1 MRIWTWHTYCWTRDK
16 LWNNGQHS
24 MQHTMK
30 TSMVPTPG
38 QFSELG
44 QMAAQLMDRLHD
56 RRRDEDPFS
65 WALLAR
71 ILNFAAEA
79 EQQLG
84 EQQRRIAELEAI
96 STTDELTG
104 LANRR
109 GLEVFLNR
117 TLAAAQRHSEEGVL
131 VFIDLDHF
139 KSVNDTYGHDVG
151 DAALKTVAETLKGM
165 VRSSDMVARLGG
177 DEFVAVLVRCPA
189 VLAPDRAA
197 KLEAALTKIRVRH
210 GRRII
215 PVSASCGFAV
225 FGPGSSTGELLSRAD
240 RMMYEKKMRKHADC
254 D

>member
-1 MRIWTWHTYCWTRDK
+1 
-16 LWNNGQHS
+16 

-30 TSMVPTPG
+30 TSIIPATD

-44 QMAAQLMDRLHD
+44 QIAAQLMDRLHG
-56 RRRDEDPFS
+56 RPRDEDPFS

-71 ILNFAAEA
+71 LLNFAAEA

-84 EQQRRIAELEAI
+84 EQRRRIAELEAI

-109 GLEVFLNR
+109 GLEDFLTR
-117 TLAAAQRHSEEGVL
+117 TLAAARRHNEEGVL
-131 VFIDLDHF
+131 IFIDLDHF
-139 KSVNDTYGHDVG
+139 KSINDTYGHDVG
-151 DAALKTVAETLKGM
+151 DAALKTVANTLKGM
-165 VRSSDMVARLGG
+165 VRSSDLVARLGG

-189 VLAPDRAA
+189 VLAPDRAGT
-197 KLEAALTKIRVRH
+197 LDAALTRVRVRH

-225 FGPGSSTGELLSRAD
+225 FGPGSDARELISRAD
-240 RMMYEKKMRKHADC
+240 KMMYEKKVSKHTPLHG
-254 D
+254 

>member
-1 MRIWTWHTYCWTRDK
+1 MT
-16 LWNNGQHS
+16 Q
-24 MQHTMK
+24 MQQTMK
-30 TSMVPTPG
+30 TGMVPAAD
-38 QFSELG
+38 QFSDLG
-44 QMAAQLMDRLHD
+44 QMAAQLMGRLQG
-56 RRRDEDPFS
+56 RPRDEDPFS

-84 EQQRRIAELEAI
+84 EHKRRIAELEAI

-109 GLEVFLNR
+109 GLEDFLTR
-117 TLAAAQRHSEEGVL
+117 TLAAARRHNEEGVL
-131 VFIDLDHF
+131 VFTDLDQF
-139 KSVNDTYGHDVG
+139 KAINDTYGHEVG
-151 DAALKTVAETLKGM
+151 DSALQTVAGTLKGM

-177 DEFVAVLVRCPA
+177 DEFVTVLVRCPA
-189 VLAPDRAA
+189 VLAADRADR
-197 KLEAALTKIRVRH
+197 LETALTRVRVRH

-225 FGPGSSTGELLSRAD
+225 FGPGSDARELLSRAD
-240 RMMYEKKMRKHADC
+240 KMMYEKKMRKHTADG